1 MSELNSTNAWPFTEI
16 PAEEGLDI
24 NAIFGDSTDTA
35 NQGNPFEV
43 QATAAA
49 PGTGTCDAGNA
60 GGRPLWKQP
69 HRCQLLP
76 RRRKLPLPH
85 SRSQMQ
91 PQETPLPR
99 LLSRKRRRI
108 PRRGFWKSRLSS
120 ITRA

>member
-16 PAEEGLDI
+16 PAEERLDI

-60 GGRPLWKQP
+60 GGT
-69 HRCQLLP
+69 RCGSSRTDASCCP
-76 RRRKLPLPH
+76 AEGSSRSRTAGVKCSRRKPH
-85 SRSQMQ
+85 C
-91 PQETPLPR
+91 
-99 LLSRKRRRI
+99 
-108 PRRGFWKSRLSS
+108 RGF
-120 ITRA
+120 